1 MSLSS
6 LEWYMPLGPPGGLV
20 GGGRGRWGKARPLI
34 VVSASLALLG
44 LDPLPFPSWET
55 GTQTQL
61 PTTLGTSTLDTLI
74 LKLQGKAS
82 HLCFL
87 SWVTHGAEATDA
99 KGLDWRC

>member
-6 LEWYMPLGPPGGLV
+6 LEWYLPLGPPGGLV
-20 GGGRGRWGKARPLI
+20 GGGRGHWGKARPLT

-61 PTTLGTSTLDTLI
+61 PTTLGTSTLGIQI
-74 LKLQGKAS
+74 LKLQGKATHS
-82 HLCFL
+82 CFP
-87 SWVTHGAEATDA
+87 SWVTHEAQATNA